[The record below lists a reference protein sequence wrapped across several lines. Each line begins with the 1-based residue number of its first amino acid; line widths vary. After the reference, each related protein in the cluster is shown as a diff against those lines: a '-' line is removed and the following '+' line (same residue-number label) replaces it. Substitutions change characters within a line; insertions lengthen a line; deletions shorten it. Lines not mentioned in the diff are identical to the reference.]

1 MELAVREEDY
11 ATAAEAKAEVDM
23 LRERLPSD
31 KMLLASLLDKLETR
45 LPVSD
50 KERMTAIRQLGDLG
64 DMAAAPA
71 LAGCLH
77 DGEPAV
83 AEAAENALWAVFM
96 RCPTPEMELLMQQG
110 VLMMQRPEQ
119 WEAALDVF
127 TELIDKAPMFA
138 EAYNKRATVY
148 YQLQR
153 YHAAVVDCRVT
164 LQFNPFHFA
173 AASGMGMCCSAVG
186 DAKGAVAAFEHA
198 VALNPRLSHLRQ
210 HISQLRQRLQQEE
223 GQSNE

>member
-96 RCPTPEMELLMQQG
+96 RC
-110 VLMMQRPEQ
+110 V
-119 WEAALDVF
+119 A
-127 TELIDKAPMFA
+127 
-138 EAYNKRATVY
+138 
-148 YQLQR
+148 
-153 YHAAVVDCRVT
+153 AAVG
-164 LQFNPFHFA
+164 LA
-173 AASGMGMCCSAVG
+173 GKAV
-186 DAKGAVAAFEHA
+186 
-198 VALNPRLSHLRQ
+198 
-210 HISQLRQRLQQEE
+210 I
-223 GQSNE
+223 